1 MRVITLSI
9 WRVSFQA
16 KPRKPLGV
24 LLKFLDRRA
33 RAEEIAIA
41 IYVVDPRDSWPEFV
55 FACRW
60 RGESGLFARIG
71 SVPFVGR
78 DLSRSVRC
86 VFEQI
91 ILPIFFSTGDS
102 FDLRVN
108 GNHRVTETI
117 KLVFGFALGW
127 LDHHCPCNR
136 PGNGRRVKAIIHQT
150 LGHIFDFYARVSPLA
165 KIDDA
170 FMRNETVSAFEQYRK
185 ITVEALGD
193 IVRV

>member
-1 MRVITLSI
+1 
-9 WRVSFQA
+9 
-16 KPRKPLGV
+16 
-24 LLKFLDRRA
+24 
-33 RAEEIAIA
+33 EIAIA

-127 LDHHCPCNR
+127 LDHHYPCDL
-136 PGNGRRVKAIIHQT
+136 PASDGRVKAIIHDM
-150 LGHIFDFYARVSPLA
+150 LSHIVDIYATVSSLV
-165 KIDDA
+165 KIYDA
-170 FMRNETVSAFEQYRK
+170 FMA
-185 ITVEALGD
+185 
-193 IVRV
+193 